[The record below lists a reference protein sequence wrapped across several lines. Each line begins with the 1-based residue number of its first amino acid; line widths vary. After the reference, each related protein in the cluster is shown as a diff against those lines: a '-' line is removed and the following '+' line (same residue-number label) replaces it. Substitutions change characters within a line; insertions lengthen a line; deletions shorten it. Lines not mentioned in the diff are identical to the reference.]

1 MVNAIIITQARVGSS
16 RLPGKVL
23 MKVIDEQTLLSI
35 HLKRLRKSKL
45 AKKIILATTFEDGVE
60 ELIKIGI
67 ESKVEVFQ
75 GVTEN
80 VLERFYKASCKYRPK
95 YIVRVTSDC
104 PLIDYRIIDRLI
116 NVAFEKKL
124 DYVSNILEETFPD
137 GQDVEVF
144 TFEALEISY
153 KEAKLK
159 SDKEHV
165 TPYMR
170 RNSNFCGG
178 NMFNSKNIRS
188 STNYR
193 NVRMTVDEIED
204 FIAIQ
209 ILIRKFGYGQK
220 WEVYADYI
228 TSNPSLF
235 KNQKITRNE
244 GYINS
249 LKLDGDN

>member
-16 RLPGKVL
+16 RLPRKVL
-23 MKVIDEQTLLSI
+23 MKVNHKQTLLSI
-35 HLKRLRKSKL
+35 HLKRLKKSKL
-45 AKKIILATTFEDGVE
+45 AQKIILATTFESGVE
-60 ELIKIGI
+60 DLIKIGI
-67 ESKVEVFQ
+67 ENEVEIYQ
-75 GVTEN
+75 GDTEN
-80 VLERFYKASCKYRPK
+80 VLERFYKASCNYRPK

-104 PLIDYRIIDRLI
+104 PLIDYRIIDKLLKI
-116 NVAFEKKL
+116 AFKKKL

-144 TFEALEISY
+144 TFEALERSY

-165 TPYMR
+165 TPFMR

-178 NMFNSKNIRS
+178 NIFNSENIIS
-188 STNYR
+188 SINYN

-204 FIAIQ
+204 FKAIQ
-209 ILIRKFGYGQK
+209 FLIKKFGYSLN

-228 TSNPSLF
+228 NSNPLLF
-235 KNQKITRNE
+235 KNQNILRNE
-244 GYINS
+244 GYIKS
-249 LKLDGDN
+249 LQNDKV